1 MKKYNP
7 TRYSSAV
14 GEAWMHTSF
23 KTKFTHEIFDIKEVR
38 EYCLNLFK
46 EAFNRYKIECR
57 KIGFDSNHVHM
68 KLDLGVYSRPQVA
81 KMLKG
86 YVAKNLFKKFPTV
99 KNKYFYGSG
108 LWNPSYYIGSP
119 RSLNNLD
126 AYLKKQKWFDPSQTH
141 LSAY

>member
-1 MKKYNP
+1 MRKEDP
-7 TRYSSAV
+7 VRYSSAV
-14 GEAWMHTSF
+14 GEAWQHAMF
-23 KTKFTHEIFDIKEVR
+23 KIKYCHNIFDIRQVR
-38 EYCLNLFK
+38 EECDRLFD
-46 EAFNRYKIECR
+46 EASERYGIPIMGK
-57 KIGFDSNHVHM
+57 GFDSNHVHM

-119 RSLNNLD
+119 KSLNNLD